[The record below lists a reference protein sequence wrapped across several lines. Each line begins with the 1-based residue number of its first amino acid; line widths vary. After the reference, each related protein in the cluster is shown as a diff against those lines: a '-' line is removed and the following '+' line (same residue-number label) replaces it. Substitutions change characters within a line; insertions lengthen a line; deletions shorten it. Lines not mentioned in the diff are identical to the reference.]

1 MVSVT
6 LFSNTP
12 ESSIDLTIF
21 KTSSISLLEI
31 IRVVAEPLPYIFFC
45 APASIADLAAVRPDK
60 PRGFMIDFNN
70 GSPV

>member
-1 MVSVT
+1 MSC
-6 LFSNTP
+6 
-12 ESSIDLTIF
+12 
-21 KTSSISLLEI
+21 ISLLEI

-45 APASIADLAAVRPDK
+45 APASIADLAAVIPDK